1 MRAHADERVGK
12 EEEEEE
18 EVAHFLGG
26 LNSDQDFVTP
36 MDRNGLPPPMPPP
49 PRCNDDND
57 DNDDDGD
64 GTWKTNDATGEPERE
79 GEEVILEQ
87 EEDQGQQKR
96 KQLRAGRQ

>member
-1 MRAHADERVGK
+1 MRALPDERVGK
-12 EEEEEE
+12 EEEE

-57 DNDDDGD
+57 DNDDGD